1 MLMTTTENLN
11 APRNDG
17 WRWSPILVAAYQ
29 DYVEIR
35 VLALLKNNNDNALS
49 LSLKKCNEIMQYQY
63 YVGKN
68 NALSLVMHYFWN
80 FRYDI
85 FRSFYLRKKVTV
97 GSF

>member
-1 MLMTTTENLN
+1 MYIQE
-11 APRNDG
+11 RK
-17 WRWSPILVAAYQ
+17 ILGVFVSDVRASGFRASGGL
-29 DYVEIR
+29 EPR
-35 VLALLKNNNDNALS
+35 VLALPKNNNDNALS

-85 FRSFYLRKKVTV
+85 FRSFYLRKKY
-97 GSF
+97 FK

>member
-49 LSLKKCNEIMQYQY
+49 LSFKIGNE
-63 YVGKN
+63 
-68 NALSLVMHYFWN
+68 
-80 FRYDI
+80 
-85 FRSFYLRKKVTV
+85 
-97 GSF
+97 